1 MNTHAGCRWIVL
13 ILCTMSFTATG
24 DLTMMTPTSRTP
36 QYPLKDQR
44 ALLTDEAIAL
54 ARQNIADYPAA
65 EAIASN
71 ILTVADQWVAWEDAA
86 LRQLVPTADVPRAF
100 NVGTAGC
107 PECGGKIYEKGG
119 TYPWIID
126 PLKPFKVECPV
137 DGSVYPGND
146 YAGYYQSG
154 FSDETKLAGEH
165 SDNGW
170 GWVGP
175 DGHRYWFV
183 AYANHWIWRNH
194 IVPAVHNLGRAYVLT
209 GDARYAHKA
218 AVLLDRI
225 AEVYPNMDYHTQS
238 RYGQLQAAHG
248 SRYEGKIVNNIW
260 ETGVVSIFS
269 ETYDSIWETIDG
281 DDALQEVCGRS
292 GEAIHANIEANIL
305 EEAIDGYFNN
315 KVRGNFGM
323 HQRALVYAGLT
334 RQYGEQDKWFD
345 GLLNNAEASP
355 SHIGLN
361 YALYNLVYRDGAPFE
376 TSPGYNFSWV
386 HNITDVASML
396 ALAGYDVFAIPKIKL
411 LYDGVLDVV
420 NAGQFTPDLGDSGSV
435 YGGKVG
441 MDADVYQ
448 TAYRAYGDERYLNL
462 LAEMDALG
470 EKSFRTYETLFRPVI
485 PAVPAEPVKQPSR
498 VLDGYGM
505 AIMNNPA
512 DTCSLALY
520 YGYLGGHGH
529 FDRLHFELFAHGQP
543 LMPDLGYPDFMNA
556 YVPGIFTWSKNTISH
571 NTVTVDASRQAKNQ
585 AGVVNEFVNG
595 GFARVLDI
603 AAPGTYPQ
611 TSEYRRR
618 VVMVDIDD
626 SNSYYVD
633 VFSVAG
639 GSEHDYSL
647 HGPPGTFSAASG
659 ELSEPAPGT
668 LAGEDVPLAEIYD
681 DPGLAQA
688 GYEGVYTG
696 YAGSGFQH
704 LFNVQR
710 LTNGALTAE
719 FTHEKD
725 PAARLRIHLL
735 NQAEQEVFVADAQ
748 VSPVKHKQLV
758 KYIIARRS
766 GPDLSSRF
774 VSVIEPFGEAPLL
787 TSAARIE
794 RDDDAAVIEIQRS
807 GAVDYVVASS
817 EGHAL
822 GVPEAGIETDAAF
835 AVVTFNDGAE
845 HGRAF
850 FSGGTYLAVAGHR
863 FEAQPVR
870 GKVTSVEPG
879 TRTIRVALDDSSQ
892 ADEIDAA
899 AVAHFSNDRRRTAH
913 RLAHAA
919 ANDGELTL
927 VTRDALLVGRARISA
942 VEAQSL
948 STPTG
953 FMFAPVYAGA
963 YAAPADFKIFRCIET
978 VSDGAIR
985 LLDPLPEDAGFSAG
999 DDAWIVNVA
1008 PGDAFDMTASFE
1020 GDF

>member
-1 MNTHAGCRWIVL
+1 
-13 ILCTMSFTATG
+13 
-24 DLTMMTPTSRTP
+24 
-36 QYPLKDQR
+36 PLKDQR
-44 ALLTDEAIAL
+44 TLHTDETIAL
-54 ARQNIADYPAA
+54 ARKNIAEHAA
-65 EAIASN
+65 AAAIASN
-71 ILTVADQWVAWEDAA
+71 ILTVADKWVVWEDAE
-86 LRQLVPTADVPRAF
+86 LRQLVSTADVPRAF

-107 PECGGKIYEKGG
+107 PECGGKIYEEGG

-126 PLKPFKVECPV
+126 PRKPFKVECPV

-146 YAGYYQSG
+146 YAGYYQSE
-154 FSDETKLAGEH
+154 FKDETKLAGEH

-194 IVPAVHNLGRAYVLT
+194 TVPAVHNLGRAYVIT
-209 GDARYAHKA
+209 GDLRYAHKA

-238 RYGQLQAAHG
+238 RYGQLQAAHAA
-248 SRYEGKIVNNIW
+248 RYEGKTVNNIW
-260 ETGVVSIFS
+260 ETGVVSILS
-269 ETYDSIWETIDG
+269 ETYDSVWETIDG
-281 DDALQEVCGRS
+281 DKALQDLCGRS
-292 GEAIHANIEANIL
+292 GEAIRANIEANFL
-305 EEAIDGYFNN
+305 EDAIDGYFSG

-334 RQYGEQDKWFD
+334 RQYGEQEKWFD
-345 GLLNNAEASP
+345 GLLNNAESSP

-361 YALYNLVYRDGAPFE
+361 YALYNLVYRDGVPFE
-376 TSPGYNFSWV
+376 TAPGYNFSWV
-386 HNITDVASML
+386 HNITDVANML
-396 ALAGYDVFAIPKIKL
+396 ALAGYDVFAIPKLKL

-470 EKSFRTYETLFRPVI
+470 EKSFRTYETLFRSAIPPV
-485 PAVPAEPVKQPSR
+485 EPQAVKQSAR

-505 AIMNNPA
+505 AILNNPA

-571 NTVTVDASRQAKNQ
+571 NTVTVDASRQPKNQ

-595 GFARVLDI
+595 EFARVLDI

-618 VVMVDIDD
+618 VVMVDVDE
-626 SNSYYVD
+626 SNSYFVD
-633 VFSVAG
+633 VFSVAD

-696 YAGSGFQH
+696 YMGSGFQH

-719 FTHEKD
+719 FAHEKD
-725 PAARLRIHLL
+725 LAARLRIYLP
-735 NQAEQEVFVADAQ
+735 NQPEQEVFVADAQ

-766 GPDLSSRF
+766 GENLSSRF
-774 VSVIEPFGEAPLL
+774 VSVIEPFGATPLL
-787 TSAARIE
+787 TGVARLE
-794 RDDDAAVIEIQRS
+794 RDDEAVVIEIKRP
-807 GAVDYVVASS
+807 GAVDYVVALSG
-817 EGHAL
+817 GHAL
-822 GVPEAGIETDAAF
+822 GELPADIDTDAAF
-835 AVVTFNDGAE
+835 AVVTLNDGAE
-845 HGRAF
+845 HGRVF

-863 FEAQPVR
+863 FEAQPVTGR
-870 GKVTSVEPG
+870 VASVEPLA
-879 TRTIRVALDDSSQ
+879 RTIRVALDSSSQ
-892 ADEIDAA
+892 AAPIDPA

-913 RLAHAA
+913 RLAQAEV
-919 ANDGELTL
+919 NGGELTL
-927 VTRDALLVGRARISA
+927 VTRDALLVGRARVSA
-942 VEAQSL
+942 VEAQAL
-948 STPTG
+948 ATPTG

-963 YAAPADFKIFRCIET
+963 YAAPTDFTSFRCIET

-985 LLDPLPEDAGFSAG
+985 LLEPLPEDAGFSAG
-999 DDAWIVNVA
+999 SDAWIVNVA
-1008 PGDAFDMTASFE
+1008 PGDTFEMTANSE
-1020 GDF
+1020 GEF